1 MTKNILKLGAHIS
14 IAKGYVNALQESM
27 KIGANAMQIFTANQR
42 RWTAKEISKDIAKS
56 FIKTRKE
63 EKILSVASHASYLIN
78 LGSPKKDTYEKSI
91 QAFEEEIERC
101 LSLEI
106 DFLIFHPGSYLDAD
120 INESMDQIIHA
131 LSKFESK
138 LKKSSLRLLFE
149 TTAGQGTNI
158 GSTFEE
164 LHYLIKPLYK
174 KIPIGICIDT
184 CHIFASGYD
193 IRTKEALNKTL
204 LDFDNIIGLKHLYAL
219 HLNDSKAELGSKKD
233 RHENIGK
240 GKIGLDG
247 FKAIMQNS
255 KLNHLP
261 MFLETPNGDKNW
273 ADEISLLKKMN

>member
-1 MTKNILKLGAHIS
+1 
-14 IAKGYVNALQESM
+14 
-27 KIGANAMQIFTANQR
+27 
-42 RWTAKEISKDIAKS
+42 
-56 FIKTRKE
+56 
-63 EKILSVASHASYLIN
+63 
-78 LGSPKKDTYEKSI
+78 
-91 QAFEEEIERC
+91 
-101 LSLEI
+101 
-106 DFLIFHPGSYLDAD
+106 
-120 INESMDQIIHA
+120 MDQIIHA